1 MCPSCADV
9 FCFAGGALIIT
20 ASAALPF
27 SLSGGVLW
35 RLYHY
40 HYHYH
45 AYAYAHAHAHIHIL
59 LWFLWHAPQKHSK
72 KKRTRVVGIPTT
84 KTTSKQ
90 TNAHSS
96 PLFFFCV
103 AASLLCF
110 RLLLVCIIL
119 STVVRDRQQP
129 HIYWR
134 VVGDTPYYHSS
145 VENNIICGTESSSL
159 PLLAVTTEW

>member
-1 MCPSCADV
+1 MMMMCPSCADV

-40 HYHYH
+40 HYH

-72 KKRTRVVGIPTT
+72 KKGHVWWESPPQ
-84 KTTSKQ
+84 KQPANKQ
-90 TNAHSS
+90 TLT
-96 PLFFFCV
+96 PLLSFFS
-103 AASLLCF
+103 ASLLLCCAF
-110 RLLLVCIIL
+110 ACCWSASYCPLLCETASNRTFIGVLWETHHIITVVWRIIL
-119 STVVRDRQQP
+119 SVAPNHR
-129 HIYWR
+129 
-134 VVGDTPYYHSS
+134 
-145 VENNIICGTESSSL
+145 L
-159 PLLAVTTEW
+159 FLFLL